1 MGGLHFARGMAMILS
16 IMICEMLRKPFAG
29 VGSTVSRK
37 SGASRKVLVRR
48 QTRILSVSTSQ
59 SD

>member
-1 MGGLHFARGMAMILS
+1 MDGLHVVRQGGHLVGHDLRDARN
-16 IMICEMLRKPFAG
+16 PFAG
-29 VGSTVSRK
+29 VGSTASRK